1 MAELGK
7 LLGPRVTLQR
17 PPEGTYGIPQVEHV
31 APPLS
36 PNQLYEVGQNLCCP
50 MGAISKPKFRD
61 ARKNVWISAYTVPPT
76 RESLRAGIQQ
86 ETRPSSNA

>member
-36 PNQLYEVGQNLCCP
+36 PNQLYEVGQTLCCP
-50 MGAISKPKFRD
+50 TEGHIQTKVPGCQVERVDIGVHGPANTRVSACRYP
-61 ARKNVWISAYTVPPT
+61 ARNQALI
-76 RESLRAGIQQ
+76 
-86 ETRPSSNA
+86 